1 MDVQTVYRKEYNLG
15 DIFYPMTSWTFRE
28 CKKVISYPS
37 IDSNLTNRTRA
48 METLVCMGSTSGCH
62 VIPKE
67 DYTYIN
73 PTMKITGYV
82 FLKIH
87 GVLSIIT
94 MDWTIYFHER
104 YMVKDSQ
111 TIFLVLIV
119 FSCFILYLGI
129 VSINIEGEYCYE
141 HNLTTG

>member
-1 MDVQTVYRKEYNLG
+1 
-15 DIFYPMTSWTFRE
+15 
-28 CKKVISYPS
+28 
-37 IDSNLTNRTRA
+37 
-48 METLVCMGSTSGCH
+48 
-62 VIPKE
+62 
-67 DYTYIN
+67 
-73 PTMKITGYV
+73 MKITGYV

-94 MDWTIYFHER
+94 MDWTIYFRER
-104 YMVKDSQ
+104 YMVKYSQ
-111 TIFLVLIV
+111 TIFLVLIT